1 MLRLIIRQANWGVIG
16 ASLGFVVGFFVKIYL
31 IDIVGLE
38 SWGKYVIAQTFSS
51 FAETILSIGI
61 PMVIIKFIPNF
72 IENNLD
78 KASRV
83 ANVFLKYSFIVG
95 TFFVSVMYFF
105 SDIINEYIYNDISGL
120 SLILFLMCIHVPI
133 SMLFGVVVSLYRSV
147 LKIKEIVLYG
157 NIITVMLRAILTFFI
172 FQYTSNILYFV
183 LIEVFTQILVLSILL
198 YLFNKNEFSLFVKS
212 KYLEVKNDVRMVSYG
227 QKMFYNSVIT
237 FISGSALSIIITLT
251 LSTSD
256 IGAYNILLALTG
268 LTSFLMMNLNKV
280 FAPVI
285 SKLYHSGKIIELN
298 HLYKK
303 TSFLINLLTIPL
315 SLIIVIFA
323 DEILVL
329 YTSDMLEYKIYLL
342 FLIVGRRL
350 SLAAGSSGT
359 FMIMAGLEKKE
370 LKLQTIK
377 AILITSLAFLFVHK
391 YGMMAIV
398 LLYVIFMLFINISQL
413 IYIQKHLNISPFSSD
428 LIKLFFLTI
437 LCMYFA
443 IIQDYVFSLVHFII
457 IPFSVYLLYF
467 LLMWSPLKKLIKE
480 LR

>member
-1 MLRLIIRQANWGVIG
+1 MLKLIIRQANWGVLG
-16 ASLGFVVGFFVKIYL
+16 AALGFVIGFFVKIYL

-38 SWGKYVIAQTFSS
+38 AWGKYVIAQTFSS

-61 PMVIIKFIPNF
+61 PLVIIKFIPNF
-72 IENNLD
+72 LESNVD
-78 KASRV
+78 KAARV
-83 ANVFLKYSFIVG
+83 VNVFLKYATIVG
-95 TFFVSVMYFF
+95 VLFVCGMYFA
-105 SDIINEYIYNDISGL
+105 SDLINKYIYGDISAL
-120 SLILFLMCIHVPI
+120 SWILFLMCIHVPI
-133 SMLFGVVVSLYRSV
+133 SMLFGVIVSLYRSV

-157 NIITVMLRAILTFFI
+157 TFITVILRAVLTLLI
-172 FQYTSNILYFV
+172 FQFTDDILCLI

-198 YLFNKNEFSLFVKS
+198 YLFNKNEFGLFVRS
-212 KYLEVKNDVRMVSYG
+212 KYKEVTNDVAMISYG
-227 QKMFYNSVIT
+227 KKMFYNSVIT
-237 FISGSALSIIITLT
+237 FLSGSALSIVITLT

-285 SKLYHSGKIIELN
+285 SKLYHADKISELN
-298 HLYKK
+298 QLYKK

-323 DEILVL
+323 DEILAL
-329 YTSDMLEYKIYLL
+329 YTSDMLQYKIYLL

-370 LKLQTIK
+370 LQLQTIK
-377 AILITSLAFLFVHK
+377 AVLITSLAFIFVHK
-391 YGMMAIV
+391 YGMMSIV
-398 LLYVIFMLFINISQL
+398 SLYVIFMLFINVSQL
-413 IYIQKHLNISPFSSD
+413 IYIQKYLNISPFSSD
-428 LIKLFFLTI
+428 LSKLFILTI
-437 LCMYFA
+437 FCMCFA
-443 IIQDYVFSLVHFII
+443 IIQDYVFSLIHFIF
-457 IPFSVYLLYF
+457 IPVGVYLFYF
-467 LLMWSPLKKLIKE
+467 LLMWKPLKQLIKE